1 MTTYSTK
8 VLEVLDNGDA
18 VIELPEELMEEL
30 GWKLGDTIDYEFK
43 DGQIFVRNL
52 TKEAEEKDD
61 ASN

>member
-52 TKEAEEKDD
+52 TKESEEK
-61 ASN
+61 AINN

>member
-1 MTTYSTK
+1 MTSYSTK

-43 DGQIFVRNL
+43 DGQVFVRNL
-52 TKEAEEKDD
+52 TKEAEQKDD

>member
-43 DGQIFVRNL
+43 DGQVFVRNL
-52 TKEAEEKDD
+52 TKEAEEK
-61 ASN
+61 SNK